1 MTVVRPS
8 NSHSGSFKLTPSQ
21 HTAINGMAQWYQAGP
36 KYARLIGPPGS
47 GKTALQGE
55 FLRWIR
61 DTYEYPTHRP
71 AFLFTAPTHAAV
83 RVGQAALVRAGI
95 SNLDCCTIQSFCGL
109 RQKTAADGRQSYYKQ
124 PNHTP
129 FHASNPNLR
138 LLIIDEASMIEEEL
152 LGYIE
157 ETLRSVGTNKGVKV
171 LFVGDTGQLPP
182 VGEAESAPLTKSGIQ
197 TFELTEV
204 VRHGGPILDLAIET
218 RNLMLGR
225 PELTICEDGPIVVTN
240 SQVKWNSMFR
250 DALADTGNNTL
261 GLIQAYAYRNDEV
274 ARLNNMARRKLY
286 GNDIPR
292 IIKGEMLI
300 STATI
305 STGGSSGFEGIVA
318 PSTTRMRV
326 TDVVVETIYATR
338 NRWIKVYQI
347 EAYSPDMDA
356 TLFFSVVHEEDRPWF
371 KQHLDELAK
380 WIKTL
385 PPAKAKQR
393 WANEFFPLKNWDAPV
408 TSACAT
414 TVHRAQGSTVEKVFL
429 QVDDIDRVRHDPRL
443 WNRLFY
449 TGLTRASKQIIIRN
463 LSARHA

>member
-1 MTVVRPS
+1 
-8 NSHSGSFKLTPSQ
+8 
-21 HTAINGMAQWYQAGP
+21 MARWFQCGP

-55 FLRWIR
+55 FLKWIR
-61 DTYEYPTHRP
+61 DTYEFPTHRP

-83 RVGQAALVRAGI
+83 RVGQAALAKGGT
-95 SNLDCCTIQSFCGL
+95 SNLGCCTIQSFCGL
-109 RQKTAADGRQSYYKQ
+109 RQKTTADGRQSFYKQ

-129 FHASNPNLR
+129 FNAANPNLR
-138 LLIIDEASMIEEEL
+138 LLIVDEASMIPEQL
-152 LGYIE
+152 MDYIE
-157 ETLRSVGTNKGVKV
+157 ETISSVGINKDLKV

-182 VGEAESAPLTKSGIQ
+182 VGEAESAPLTRSGIQ

-225 PELTICEDGPIVVTN
+225 PELTICDDGPIVVTN
-240 SQVKWNSMFR
+240 SQIKWNRMFQA
-250 DALADTGNNTL
+250 ALADSGNDSL
-261 GLIQAYAYRNDEV
+261 GLVQAYAYRNDEV
-274 ARLNNMARRKLY
+274 ARLNFMARRKLY

-300 STATI
+300 STDTI

-326 TDVVVETIYATR
+326 TDVDLDTVYVGS
-338 NRWIKVYQI
+338 NRWMKVYQV

-356 TLFFSVVHEEDRPWF
+356 TLFFSVVHEEDRAWF
-371 KQHLDELAK
+371 KEHLDEMATR
-380 WIKTL
+380 IKTA
-385 PPAKAKQR
+385 PPAKAKKL
-393 WANEFFPLKNWDAPV
+393 WATEFFPLKNWDAPV
-408 TSACAT
+408 TSACAC
-414 TVHRAQGSTVEKVFL
+414 TVHRAQGTTVEKVFL
-429 QVDDIDRVRHDPRL
+429 QVDDIDRVRRDPRL

-449 TGLTRASKQIIIRN
+449 TGLTRASKQVIIRN
-463 LSARHA
+463 LSARNA